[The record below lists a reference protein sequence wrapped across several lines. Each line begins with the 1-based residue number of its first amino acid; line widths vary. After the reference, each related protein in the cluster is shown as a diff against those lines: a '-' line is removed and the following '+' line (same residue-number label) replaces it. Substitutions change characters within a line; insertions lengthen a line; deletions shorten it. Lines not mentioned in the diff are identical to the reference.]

1 VSFVD
6 VMWARSVI
14 LTYIADIR
22 TARMMV
28 EEETTAEEE
37 TRDDPIGFHEVVV
50 LSIGSESDCMDFG
63 STAVRQ
69 ARRLAC

>member
-1 VSFVD
+1 
-6 VMWARSVI
+6 
-14 LTYIADIR
+14 
-22 TARMMV
+22 MMV